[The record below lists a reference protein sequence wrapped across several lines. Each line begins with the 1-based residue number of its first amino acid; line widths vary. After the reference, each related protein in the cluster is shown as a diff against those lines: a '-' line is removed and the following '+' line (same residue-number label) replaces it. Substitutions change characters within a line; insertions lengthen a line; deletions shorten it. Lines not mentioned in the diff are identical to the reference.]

1 MNICYILG
9 LMFGWTYIFGIYHN
23 AYIKTAFMKNDLNV
37 NQENIVEISRIRGLN
52 ILIMSDFL

>member
-1 MNICYILG
+1 
-9 LMFGWTYIFGIYHN
+9 
-23 AYIKTAFMKNDLNV
+23 MKNDLNV